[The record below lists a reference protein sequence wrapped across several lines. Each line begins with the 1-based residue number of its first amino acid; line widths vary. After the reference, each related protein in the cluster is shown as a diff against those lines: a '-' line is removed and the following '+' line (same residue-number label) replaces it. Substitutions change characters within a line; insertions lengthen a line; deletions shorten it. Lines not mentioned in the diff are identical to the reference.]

1 MSNPVKS
8 KVDGYILPV
17 SAASDYQ
24 TMSHLEKSQMIRTN
38 PTVQYCTMSN
48 GELGMY
54 IPKVRCLRFANAI
67 HNEPK
72 KSILTWYSEFQA
84 NLLDVLEH
92 SHSKIGTLKSSKSMK
107 YYHSDRDRCST
118 MKPRLEYYTT
128 ETEVEG
134 KRERKSGDER
144 RRRRRKSRH
153 SRSHRYS
160 LIEES
165 RDNNGNDR

>member
-54 IPKVRCLRFANAI
+54 IPKVRCLSFAFAI

-72 KSILTWYSEFQA
+72 KSIL
-84 NLLDVLEH
+84 L
-92 SHSKIGTLKSSKSMK
+92 KISILT
-107 YYHSDRDRCST
+107 
-118 MKPRLEYYTT
+118 
-128 ETEVEG
+128 
-134 KRERKSGDER
+134 
-144 RRRRRKSRH
+144 
-153 SRSHRYS
+153 
-160 LIEES
+160 
-165 RDNNGNDR
+165 